1 MDDTTRRAGA
11 TGGMAWRAD
20 GRRFSQSGSVG
31 RVLLKRLLRDLL
43 VLACLVVPVGVQAGY
58 SQLFLFGDSLSDTGN
73 NAFVFDNVLGPTIP
87 VPAGTL
93 RTPTPTPD
101 DRFIAQ
107 YPYATDRYSNGPVW
121 AEVFAQRYGHGI
133 GAVASNLGGTNYA
146 YGGARAGDP
155 SDPAFPATLTRQV
168 ATFLAQHPQAPADA
182 LYVVAG
188 GGNDARD
195 LIAKAGQVLAA
206 GGDPTALIAA
216 GASTYATY
224 IDAMVGKLE
233 QAGAKRI
240 VVWDT
245 PNAGLAPA
253 ILANSAG
260 ALGTAVAD
268 AMNAYLWQALSDD
281 LALGVSVF
289 DSYGFVTS
297 VAANPAAYGLVNATN
312 ACAALTGVNCDQY
325 FFWDGIHPT
334 AAGHRLLAE
343 AMVAF
348 VPEPTT
354 GILLISGLFVL
365 SLCRRRK
372 AQ

>member
-1 MDDTTRRAGA
+1 MDSATRRVGA
-11 TGGMAWRAD
+11 TGGTGW
-20 GRRFSQSGSVG
+20 QPGSVAG
-31 RVLLKRLLRDLL
+31 LLLRRMLREVLL
-43 VLACLVVPVGVQAGY
+43 LACLAVPAGVQAGY

-73 NAFVFDNVLGPTIP
+73 NAFVFDNVIGPTIP

-93 RTPTPTPD
+93 RTPTPTPND
-101 DRFIAQ
+101 GFIAQ
-107 YPYATDRYSNGPVW
+107 YPYATDRYSNGAVW
-121 AEVFAQRYGHGI
+121 AEVFAQTYGHGI
-133 GAVASNLGGTNYA
+133 SALASNLGGTNYA
-146 YGGARAGDP
+146 NGGARAGDP

-195 LIAKAGQVLAA
+195 LITKAGQVLAS

-216 GASTYATY
+216 GAATYATY
-224 IDAMVGKLE
+224 VDAIVGKLE

-240 VVWDT
+240 IVWDT
-245 PNAGLAPA
+245 PNAGVAPA
-253 ILANSAG
+253 ILAAGAG

-281 LALGVSVF
+281 LALGVSIF
-289 DSYGFVTS
+289 DSYGFVT
-297 VAANPAAYGLVNATN
+297 AIANNPAAYGLVNATN
-312 ACAALTGVNCDQY
+312 ACAALSGVNCDQY

-348 VPEPTT
+348 VPEPAT
-354 GILLISGLFVL
+354 GVLLVFGLFGL

-372 AQ
+372 GQ